1 MTAILSIHSSVAYG
15 HVGNAAAVFPLQRL
29 GFEVW
34 PVDTAHLS
42 NHPGHASWR
51 GAVAEPA
58 RVADLLDGL
67 HALGVLGGCGGVL
80 TGYLGEAA
88 TGEAAARMIDRVRAA
103 NPAARV
109 VCDPVMGDDGKG
121 LYVRDGIPGVMG
133 DLLVP
138 RADVITPNRF
148 ELGVLAKRE
157 IASLDDV
164 LDACDALRAR
174 GPGVVVVTSATGA
187 EADTVATLAVGG
199 EGAWMVTTPRLHTA
213 VHGAGD
219 LFAALFLAHSLRGE
233 ATPET
238 LSRAGS
244 ALHAVLAVTAEA
256 GATEMLLV
264 EAQDALVAP
273 PITFTA
279 ERVR

>member
-1 MTAILSIHSSVAYG
+1 VTAILSIHSSVAYG

-42 NHPGHASWR
+42 NHPAHPSWR

-58 RVADLLDGL
+58 RVAELLDGL
-67 HALGVLGGCGGVL
+67 HALGVLGGCAGVL

-103 NPAARV
+103 NPAARY
-109 VCDPVMGDDGKG
+109 VCDPVMGDDAKG
-121 LYVRDGIPGVMG
+121 LYVRDGIPAVMG

-138 RADVITPNRF
+138 RADIVTPNRF
-148 ELGVLAKRE
+148 ELGVLAERE
-157 IASLDDV
+157 IGDLDDA
-164 LDACDALRAR
+164 LAACETLRAR
-174 GPGVVVVTSATGA
+174 GPEAVIVTSATGA
-187 EADTVATLAVGG
+187 GAGETATLAVDG
-199 EGAWMVTTPRLHTA
+199 EGAWLLTTPRLHTA

-219 LFAALFLAHSLRGE
+219 LFAALVLAHLLRGE
-233 ATPET
+233 PLPGL
-238 LSRAGS
+238 LSHAGS

-256 GATEMLLV
+256 GADEMLLV
-264 EAQDALVAP
+264 EAQDAFVAP